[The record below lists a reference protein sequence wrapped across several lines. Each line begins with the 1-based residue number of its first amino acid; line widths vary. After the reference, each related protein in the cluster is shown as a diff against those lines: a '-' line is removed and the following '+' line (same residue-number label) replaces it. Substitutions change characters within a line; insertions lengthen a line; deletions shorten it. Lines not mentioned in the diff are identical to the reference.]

1 MSAEDFPCYMLA
13 TLAECTASGSRESAD
28 VDSDRFGCDRTIA
41 LFLLDLGAARQPKR
55 IMLLDD
61 NIVPFVGWKAVMD

>member
-1 MSAEDFPCYMLA
+1 MLA
-13 TLAECTASGSRESAD
+13 TLAECRASSPRESAD
-28 VDSDRFGCDRTIA
+28 VDSARFGCDRTIA
-41 LFLLDLGAARQPKR
+41 PFLLDLGAARQPKR